1 MRESSGMRGSHPT
14 CKTMNTQYD
23 AFFKREENCATP
35 SRYALFR
42 RISRSFLLFFIH
54 VQFCF
59 LLHLCAKGSV
69 CYVRGVAYY
78 NRCLSFTFGRNA

>member
-1 MRESSGMRGSHPT
+1 MRESCGMRRTRPT

-35 SRYALFR
+35 STYALFR

-59 LLHLCAKGSV
+59 FVAFVCEGAV

-78 NRCLSFTFGRNA
+78 NC